1 MILLLKVQE
10 GKWRRSMLV
19 REVVL
24 GILGACAGVSV
35 AGGFVALIS
44 MLGVIPRLASE
55 SKTVN
60 KAVLYENC
68 LILGVTLGNVVS
80 LYSTPIP
87 FGAIFLV
94 IFGLFSGIF
103 VGCLAVALAEIINTF
118 PIFFRRM
125 SLRKGAPYVV
135 YALAIGKSISSF
147 VQFFLAK

>member
-1 MILLLKVQE
+1 
-10 GKWRRSMLV
+10 MLV

-24 GILGACAGVSV
+24 GFLGICAGFTV

-55 SKTVN
+55 SKTAN
-60 KAVLYENC
+60 QAILYENC
-68 LILGVTLGNVVS
+68 LIAGVALGNIIS
-80 LYSTPIP
+80 LYSIRIP
-87 FGAIFLV
+87 LGSIFLV
-94 IFGLFSGIF
+94 IFGLFSGIV

-135 YALAIGKSISSF
+135 YALAVGKGIGAF

>member
-1 MILLLKVQE
+1 
-10 GKWRRSMLV
+10 MLV

-24 GILGACAGVSV
+24 GFLGICAGFTV

-55 SKTVN
+55 SKTAN
-60 KAVLYENC
+60 QAILYENC
-68 LILGVTLGNVVS
+68 LIAGVALGNIIS
-80 LYSTPIP
+80 LYSIRIP
-87 FGAIFLV
+87 LGSIFLV

-135 YALAIGKSISSF
+135 YALAIGKSISSL